1 MASPRSLE
9 IVLLGAT
16 GYTGKLCAEHIV
28 KNLPTN
34 LAWGIAGRSMKKL
47 EDLSAKLLTYNDDR
61 KAPEILS
68 VQFNDTELKDLACK
82 TKVIINCVGPYRKH
96 STPVV
101 KACAENGTH
110 YVDVTG
116 EAPWVCD
123 MVKKFHETAKST
135 GAILISANGI
145 ESAPADLLTY
155 FMAKSIKDQFGVV
168 TDETDMSLYHIKG
181 KFSGGT
187 LRTIIDFFDNLDS
200 SSGDP
205 YRISVSKPAQ
215 PKSVPIL
222 RRIFG
227 VHYVPDIGVGTTC
240 VCEACDTAIV
250 HRTSSLMP
258 QLFNPKFR
266 FWESMKTRNTLTG
279 VAFHFALIVT
289 AFVLLLS
296 PVRWMLSR
304 YFYPPGEGLQEDA
317 KSGFSVEYRGIA
329 TAKQDQPGKKNI
341 RVLGS
346 FRYDGCPYKL
356 TGIFLAEAA
365 RILARSKNVGQ
376 TIKGGYLTPASLE
389 DEYVENLEKIGAQF
403 KYNVLE
409 H

>member
-1 MASPRSLE
+1 MEHPRTLE

-34 LAWGIAGRSMKKL
+34 LAWGIAGRSAEKL
-47 EDLSAKLLTYNDDR
+47 EGLSTKLQALNNDR

-68 VQFNDTELKDLACK
+68 VQLKDAELKELACK
-82 TKVIINCVGPYRKH
+82 TKVIINCVGPYRKY

-116 EAPWVCD
+116 EAPWVRD
-123 MVKKFHETAKST
+123 MIQKFHETAKST

-187 LRTIIDFFDNLDS
+187 LRTIIDFFDNIDS
-200 SSGDP
+200 NSSDP
-205 YRISVSKPAQ
+205 YCTSVSKPAQ

-258 QLFNPKFR
+258 QLFNPNFR
-266 FWESMKTRNTLTG
+266 FWESMKARNIFTAVG
-279 VAFHFALIVT
+279 FHFALIAV
-289 AFVLLLS
+289 AFVLLIS
-296 PVRWMLSR
+296 PVRWILPR
-304 YFYPPGEGLQEDA
+304 YLHPPGEGLPEEA
-317 KSGFSVEYRGIA
+317 KSGFSIEYRGIS
-329 TAKQDQPGKKNI
+329 TAKQDQPGKKDI

-346 FRYDGCPYKL
+346 FCYDGCPYRL

-365 RILARSKNVGQ
+365 RILARSEKIGQ
-376 TIKGGYLTPASLE
+376 DNKGGYLTPASLE
-389 DEYVENLEKIGAQF
+389 DEYIENLEKAGAHF
-403 KYNVLE
+403 KSTVLE